1 MTRKGRAA
9 TLREITSSSNEI
21 CKQVKKLLSSRG
33 YRRDSGRFV
42 TEGKRLFSDALASG
56 LQPLE
61 LLLSSGLSP
70 DERLEY
76 ASCCE
81 RAYLLPQSLMTS
93 LSDTRTPQ
101 GVMAVFPLPKPS
113 AAPVLEGDKLLILVS
128 LQDPGN
134 VGTILRT
141 AEAFGIGRVILSAD
155 CPDLY
160 SPKLLRATMGGVFRL
175 PITVTPDIPG
185 VIGALRAQGVRV
197 LAAALREGALPL
209 DELDLRGRVC
219 AVVGNEGNGLPDEI
233 IGLCSGAAIIPMKG
247 AAESL
252 NAAMAAGIFLCE
264 MTKND

>member
-1 MTRKGRAA
+1 MTGKGRAA

-21 CKQVKKLLSSRG
+21 CKRVKKLLSSRSF
-33 YRRDSGRFV
+33 RRESESFV
-42 TEGKRLFSDALASG
+42 AEGKRLFADALASG

-61 LLLSSGLSP
+61 LLLSDGLS
-70 DERLEY
+70 DRERQDY
-76 ASCCE
+76 AACCE
-81 RAYLLPQSLMTS
+81 RVYLLPQSLMAS

-113 AAPVLEGDKLLILVS
+113 AVPALSGDKLLILVS

-141 AEAFGIGRVILSAD
+141 AEAFGIDRVILSAD

-175 PITVTPDIPG
+175 PITVTSDIPG
-185 VIGALRAQGVRV
+185 VVGALRAQGVRV
-197 LAAALREGALPL
+197 FAAALHEGAQPL
-209 DELDLRGRVC
+209 GGLDLRGRVC

-233 IGLCSGAAIIPMKG
+233 IGICSGAAIIPMRG
-247 AAESL
+247 AAQSL
-252 NAAMAAGIFLCE
+252 NAAMAAGIFLWE